1 MAIPMA
7 VRADQVQ
14 ADDILIFN
22 DSAHSIRVSHVSSN
36 SFGWVRFHANND
48 TWTGCWK
55 PHEIVKIARVNLT
68 LRVK

>member
-22 DSAHSIRVSHVSSN
+22 DSAHSIRVSRVSSN
-36 SFGWVRFHANND
+36 SLGWVRFHANND

-55 PHEIVKIARVNLT
+55 PHELVKIARVNLT

>member
-1 MAIPMA
+1 MAMA

-22 DSAHSIRVSHVSSN
+22 DSAQSIRVSHVSTN
-36 SFGWVRFHANND
+36 SLGWVCFHANND

-55 PHEIVKIARVNLT
+55 PHETVKVKRVNLA